1 MKIIYR
7 NLISLL
13 VFCSLLFV
21 FGGCNKVEFVGNS
34 LCESANFK
42 INQAF
47 ALSAST
53 VDPALDKLNIS
64 AVFSEPVSWSLTVVG
79 ERSHAQKTFE
89 GKSASVNIDFYG
101 NSEND
106 HFFSAE
112 KCVVKLTLGCA
123 ATEHVL
129 YFNYSTKPFFKKANF
144 GALVGDFDGHGAFST
159 GGGGWFDGTKLD
171 VQLLS
176 NVSTDPSP
184 QGGKAM
190 LYRGAVKDSLAV
202 PANNI
207 WYFGGCKSPLLSVV
221 STLSAAGFT
230 NTDSL
235 YLNMYVRGYS
245 DEFPNSQI
253 QLTLEGQAYASDN
266 GNVPEAK
273 IHTINIDWE
282 GWRMVSVK
290 LSDFKGLHR
299 FTSIVGINSF
309 GIGLAAGPV
318 QTFKSKFLLD
328 FIIITANAPYKEVR

>member
-7 NLISLL
+7 NLIALL

-34 LCESANFK
+34 LCESADFK
-42 INQAF
+42 ITQTF
-47 ALSAST
+47 SLSANT
-53 VDPALDKLNIS
+53 VDPALNKLNIS

-112 KCVVKLTLGCA
+112 KCVVKLTVGCA
-123 ATEHVL
+123 AAEHVL
-129 YFNYSTKPFFKKANF
+129 FFNYSTKPFFKKANF

-159 GGGGWFDGTKLD
+159 GGGWFDGAKLD

-176 NVSTDPSP
+176 NIVSDPSP
-184 QGGKAM
+184 QGGKAL
-190 LYRGAVKDSLAV
+190 LYHGVVKDSLAA

-221 STLSAAGFT
+221 SALSNAGFT

-235 YLNMYVRGYS
+235 YLNMYVRGYG
-245 DEFPNSQI
+245 DEFPNSQM
-253 QLTLEGQAYASDN
+253 QLTLDGQPYASDN

-273 IHTINIDWE
+273 IYALNIDWE

-299 FTSIVGINSF
+299 FTSIVGINSL

-318 QTFKSKFLLD
+318 QTFKSKFMLD
-328 FIIITANAPYKEVR
+328 FMIITANAPYKEVR